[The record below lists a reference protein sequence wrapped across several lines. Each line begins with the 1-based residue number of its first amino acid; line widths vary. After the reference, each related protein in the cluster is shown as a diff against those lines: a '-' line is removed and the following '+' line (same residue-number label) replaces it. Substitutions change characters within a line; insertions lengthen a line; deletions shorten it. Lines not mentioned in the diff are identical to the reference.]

1 MADEIKE
8 SLELIYSVLKSIQE
22 DTATIKLVLVETNEE
37 RIRRE
42 NNLESGIT
50 RVRAKAE
57 AIDDRVNVLEDRI
70 RHLEVELHGAAE

>member
-50 RVRAKAE
+50 RVRAK
-57 AIDDRVNVLEDRI
+57 
-70 RHLEVELHGAAE
+70 VERLTSLR

>member
-50 RVRAKAE
+50 RVRAK
-57 AIDDRVNVLEDRI
+57 
-70 RHLEVELHGAAE
+70 VERLTSLK